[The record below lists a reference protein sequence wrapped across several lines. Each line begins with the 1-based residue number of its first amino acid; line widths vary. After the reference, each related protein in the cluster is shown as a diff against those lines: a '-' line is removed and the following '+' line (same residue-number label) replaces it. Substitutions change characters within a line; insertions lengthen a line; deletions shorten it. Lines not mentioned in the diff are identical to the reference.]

1 MPVQLP
7 AALHRTCTTPRLSE
21 RKWTGLVTDY
31 NGCQRVHGHGG
42 CVIGLPSAPR
52 TNLLIAG
59 LTDDARQRWGPRL
72 ERVEVPRGFA
82 LHESGSPMSWAYFP
96 TTAVV
101 SLIYE
106 TVEGATMEFAV
117 VGNEGVVGVE
127 LLLGGGSTPG
137 RAVVR
142 TGGEM
147 LRLPARAMQDELARP
162 GPVAQLLLRYTLALM
177 AQVAQTAVCCRHHAL
192 DQRLC
197 CWLLMGLDRV
207 RGSEVAA
214 TQEQMA
220 HMLGV
225 RREGV
230 TQSALR
236 LQSLGLIRYARGRIR
251 VLDRPGLERQAC
263 ECYAVVRQEYDRLL
277 PGAPHMNV
285 PEQKTPEPQTPEPQ
299 TRELQTCDP
308 QTREPQAPGL
318 QPARVDAAAALG
330 RASPGLADCLLGS
343 LSRA

>member
-1 MPVQLP
+1 VPVPLS
-7 AALHRTCTTPRLSE
+7 AALHRTRTTPRLSE
-21 RKWTGLVTDY
+21 RKWAGLVTAY
-31 NGCQRVHGHGG
+31 NGCQRLHGHGG

-59 LTDDARQRWGPRL
+59 LTDDARQRWRPRL

-82 LHESGSPMSWAYFP
+82 LHESGSPMSFAYFP

-101 SLIYE
+101 SLMYE
-106 TVEGATMEFAV
+106 TVDGSTMEFAV

-127 LLLGGGSTPG
+127 LLLGGGSTPS

-147 LRLPARAMQDELARP
+147 LRLPARAMQEELSRSGSA
-162 GPVAQLLLRYTLALM
+162 AHLLLRYTLALM
-177 AQVAQTAVCCRHHAL
+177 TQVAQTAVCCRHHAL

-207 RGSEVAA
+207 QGSEVAA

-230 TQSALR
+230 TQSALH
-236 LQSLGLIRYARGRIR
+236 LQALGLIRYARGRIR

-263 ECYAVVRQEYDRLL
+263 ECYGVVRQEYDRLL
-277 PGAPHMNV
+277 PGAPHMHM
-285 PEQKTPEPQTPEPQ
+285 PEPKMPEPK
-299 TRELQTCDP
+299 TSELQ
-308 QTREPQAPGL
+308 L
-318 QPARVDAAAALG
+318 ARVDAPAPLG
-330 RASPGLADCLLGS
+330 RARPGLADCLLGGRS
-343 LSRA
+343 GA